1 MTNTAK
7 KITILSANLNFY
19 MSNKVQKKTSEKIV
33 KMLLSE
39 EQTPKPTFIAL
50 QEVGNRVIYKVEKN
64 EIEEDYSVNIKQIE
78 NILFSKGYGV
88 IRPKQYGKEKE
99 GRNPVNTRLFYLKE
113 SVESVEEL
121 PPLGLGRKQDFYNRQ
136 CGGIFTINNQ
146 TIAVYS
152 LHFPWE
158 KNKRDAFWK
167 KYIELAKSN
176 EYNHLILLG
185 DFNESLINVT
195 TELSNKIT
203 KMKNYKV
210 DASHD
215 LPTWKDRQLDHIFIT
230 PNTKIENYSTLDN
243 DFSDH
248 KALQVTIIV

>member
-7 KITILSANLNFY
+7 KLTILSANLNFY

-39 EQTPKPTFIAL
+39 EQNPKPTFIAL
-50 QEVGNRVIYKVEKN
+50 QEVGNRVIYKVEKD
-64 EIEEDYSVNIKQIE
+64 EIEDYSVNIERIE
-78 NILFSKGYGV
+78 NKLFNEGYGV
-88 IRPKQYGKEKE
+88 IRPKQYGKEKDE
-99 GRNPVNTRLFYLKE
+99 RG
-113 SVESVEEL
+113 
-121 PPLGLGRKQDFYNRQ
+121 
-136 CGGIFTINNQ
+136 
-146 TIAVYS
+146 
-152 LHFPWE
+152 
-158 KNKRDAFWK
+158 AFWK
-167 KYIELAKSN
+167 KYIEIAESN
-176 EYNHLILLG
+176 KYNHLILAG

-195 TELSNKIT
+195 TELSDKIT
-203 KMKNYKV
+203 KMKNYMV

-215 LPTWKDRQLDHIFIT
+215 LPTWKDKQLDHIFIT

>member
-7 KITILSANLNFY
+7 KLTILSANLNFY

-39 EQTPKPTFIAL
+39 EQNPKPTFIAL
-50 QEVGNRVIYKVEKN
+50 QEVGNRVIYKVEKD
-64 EIEEDYSVNIKQIE
+64 EIEDYSVNIERIE
-78 NILFSKGYGV
+78 NKPFNEGYGV
-88 IRPKQYGKEKE
+88 IRPKQYGKEKDAS
-99 GRNPVNTRLFYLKE
+99 NPVNTRLFYLKK
-113 SVESVEEL
+113 SVESIKEL
-121 PPLGLGRKQDFYNRQ
+121 TPLGLGIKEDFYNRQ

-152 LHFPWE
+152 LHFKWQKDE
-158 KNKRDAFWK
+158 RGAFWK
-167 KYIELAKSN
+167 KYIEIAESN
-176 EYNHLILLG
+176 KYNHLILAG

-195 TELSNKIT
+195 TELSDKIT
-203 KMKNYKV
+203 KMKNYMV

-215 LPTWKDRQLDHIFIT
+215 LPTWKDKQLDHIFIT

>member
-33 KMLLSE
+33 EMLLSE
-39 EQTPKPTFIAL
+39 EQNPKPTFILL
-50 QEVGNRVIYKVEKN
+50 QEVGNRVIYKVEKD

-78 NILFSKGYGV
+78 NELFNEGYGV
-88 IRPKQYGKEKE
+88 IRPKQYGKEKDAN
-99 GRNPVNTRLFYLKE
+99 NPVNTRLFYLKK
-113 SVESVEEL
+113 SVEFIEEL
-121 PPLGLGRKQDFYNRQ
+121 QPLGLGIEEDFYNRQ
-136 CGGIFTINNQ
+136 CAGIFTINNQ
-146 TIAVYS
+146 TISVYS
-152 LHFPWE
+152 LHFPWTME
-158 KNKRDAFWK
+158 RDAFWK
-167 KYIELAKSN
+167 KYIEIAKSN
-176 EYNHLILLG
+176 KYNHLILAG

-195 TELSNKIT
+195 TELSDKIT
-203 KMKNYKV
+203 QMKNHMK
-210 DASHD
+210 DASQK
-215 LPTWKDRQLDHIFIT
+215 LPTWKDKQLDHIFIT